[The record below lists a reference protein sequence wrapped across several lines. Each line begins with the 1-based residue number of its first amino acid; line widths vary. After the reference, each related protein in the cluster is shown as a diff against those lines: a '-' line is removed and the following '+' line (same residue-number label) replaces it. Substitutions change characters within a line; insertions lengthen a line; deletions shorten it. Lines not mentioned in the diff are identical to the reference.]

1 MSSVAIVM
9 TLCCISIDRYIAI
22 TRPTRYRSIVTV
34 KRACLALIVVWGQ
47 GLLYASLPL
56 FGWSKYEY
64 EQGTL
69 HCSPKWTDNCSYYI
83 YLAVVGFAIPVVLM
97 VFTYIRIFFVIRK
110 HSRKVSSVRR
120 PKIDVKKKAST
131 CKLVSVTQWQ
141 DTDPNLSVILNPE
154 HKERLSN
161 SVEKI
166 NQFEAQT
173 IISANMELS
182 SFDNCAR
189 QPAGKPS
196 ATFVKNGEKC
206 VISTELVSEN
216 TCSDSSSIQRRSK
229 CATVGEMFRKYFS
242 RKLPGQNRR
251 ALTREY
257 KVAKTGVILL
267 VIFIVLWLPYVVVH
281 ICSARFEAPQI
292 VFRFSMWLVFMNGVL
307 NPIFYAFGNTSV
319 KMRFEQ
325 VFSTIFVFCCKCRR
339 QERELP
345 NLRISETI

>member
-1 MSSVAIVM
+1 MSSVAIIM
-9 TLCCISIDRYIAI
+9 TLCCISIDRYIAV

-34 KRACLALIVVWGQ
+34 KRACLALVVVWGQ

-64 EQGTL
+64 DQGTL
-69 HCSPKWTDNCSYYI
+69 HCSPKWTDDCSYYI
-83 YLAVVGFAIPVVLM
+83 YLAVVGFAIPAVLM
-97 VFTYIRIFFVIRK
+97 GFTYIHIFFVIRK

-120 PKIDVKKKAST
+120 PRIDVKKKAST
-131 CKLVSVTQWQ
+131 CKLVSVTQRQ
-141 DTDPNLSVILNPE
+141 NTDPNLIVYSYPE

-166 NQFEAQT
+166 NPFEEQT
-173 IISANMELS
+173 IISTNMELS

-189 QPAGKPS
+189 QPAGELK
-196 ATFVKNGEKC
+196 AIFVKNGEKC
-206 VISTELVSEN
+206 VISTEIASEN
-216 TCSDSSSIQRRSK
+216 TCSDSSSIQRRCK
-229 CATVGEMFRKYFS
+229 CGTVGELFRRYFS
-242 RKLPGQNRR
+242 RKNRR

-267 VIFIVLWLPYVVVH
+267 VIFIVLWLSYVVVH
-281 ICSARFEAPQI
+281 ICSARFKAPQI

-307 NPIFYAFGNTSV
+307 NPIFYAFGNSSV

-325 VFSTIFVFCCKCRR
+325 MFSTIFVFCCKCRR
-339 QERELP
+339 KERECP